1 MKTRLTVIA
10 LLILS
15 VTVLGQRT
23 KLKPGFN
30 TFSPQDDVTMGQKVA
45 KEAEKELNLVTDREV
60 TAYIAALG
68 QKLVSKAPNDNKFP
82 FTFKV
87 VDEKEINAFALPGG
101 PVYINRGA
109 IEAADNEA
117 QIAGVMGHEIAHVI
131 LRHGTSQASKGSL
144 LGGLAEI
151 AGGLAGNSKL
161 GQAAAMGGSL
171 AANGWMLKYS
181 RGAESEAD
189 LMGTQILYDMGYSPR
204 AMAEFFDKLAKE
216 HKGSSIEQFFS
227 NHPIPE
233 NRITKVNAEIKKL
246 GPELAN
252 PKVDSP
258 EFQRAKR
265 TLLAMPA
272 PRPKPKAASN
282 AQSPAQ
288 GSNSAPPA
296 LPSTRMVSFQNS
308 ILQLQH
314 PENWKPA
321 TSGNN
326 VALAP
331 AGGATEQGDLGYGM
345 IIASFAPKDTRSLD
359 AATAEALNSL
369 RDGNPNM
376 KVTRSR
382 VSTRVDGRPAQLT
395 ELTNDSP
402 FGGTETVTVVTLMR
416 ATNELQYFVQVV
428 PTREMPRY
436 QQTFQNMM
444 SSIRI
449 K

>member
-1 MKTRLTVIA
+1 MKTRLTMVA
-10 LLILS
+10 LLVLS
-15 VTVLGQRT
+15 LTVLGQRT

-45 KEAEKELNLVTDREV
+45 QQAEKEMYLVTDREV

-68 QKLVSKAPNDNKFP
+68 QRLVSKAPNENKFP

-151 AGGLAGNSKL
+151 AGGLAGNSRL
-161 GQAAAMGGSL
+161 GQAAAIGGSL

-189 LMGTQILYDMGYSPR
+189 LMGTQILYDLGYSPR

-216 HKGSSIEQFFS
+216 HRGSSIEEFFS

-233 NRITKVNAEIKKL
+233 NRIAKVNAEIKKL

-258 EFQRAKR
+258 EFQSAKR

-272 PRPKPKAASN
+272 PRPKPRAAAN
-282 AQSPAQ
+282 GQGQ
-288 GSNSAPPA
+288 GSNAAPPA
-296 LPSTRMVSFQNS
+296 PPSARMVSFQNPT
-308 ILQLQH
+308 LQLQH
-314 PENWKPA
+314 PDNWKPA

-331 AGGATEQGDLGYGM
+331 AGGATEKGDLGYGM
-345 IIASFAPKDTRSLD
+345 IIASFSPKDTRSLD
-359 AATAEALNSL
+359 AATTEALNSL

-382 VSTRVDGRPAQLT
+382 VQTRVDGRPAQLT

-402 FGGTETVTVVTLMR
+402 FGGAESITVITVMR
-416 ATNELQYFVQVV
+416 STNELQYFVQVV
-428 PTREMPRY
+428 PTKEVPRY
-436 QQTFQNMM
+436 QQTFQNIM
-444 SSIRI
+444 SSVRI